1 MELAVFTQAMDWGA
15 VRPYLELVGLLLAV
29 GLYGCLGI
37 VVDPV
42 TLEKGL
48 KTNFYL
54 AYEAATPFH
63 PTLATEVPSTAKDE
77 KYAWLGT
84 APTMREWVDERV
96 PKGLLDHSYT
106 IVNKH
111 YEASIGVDRDHLE
124 DDQTNQI
131 NKRVQDMASRVRRH
145 PDGRLSTLIIDGEST
160 LCYDGQNFFDT
171 DHVEGDSGTQ
181 SNDLTGTVSDTSN
194 ITQAE
199 FKTLFGDA
207 LEALLGFKD
216 DRGEPF
222 LEEWMLT
229 NDNLKCMVPRQMRQ
243 VALETLS
250 AELISNTTNIY
261 KNKAEVLV
269 NARLTSGV
277 KFYLF
282 YTGAPVKPF
291 IFQNRQPVRTGFLG
305 DNAETGFMR
314 REWVFGADARYNL
327 GYGLWQFGVLTTV
340 S

>member
-48 KTNFYL
+48 KTNFFK
-54 AYEAATPFH
+54 AYDAATAFH
-63 PTLATEVPSTAKDE
+63 PMLATEVPSSADQE

-106 IVNKH
+106 LVNKH
-111 YEASIGVDRDHLE
+111 FEGSIGVDRDDLD

-131 NKRVQDMASRVRRH
+131 NLRVTDMGARARRH
-145 PDGRLSTLIIDGEST
+145 PDSLLSTLIIDGEST
-160 LCYDGQNFFDT
+160 LCYDGQFFFDT
-171 DHVEGDSGTQ
+171 DHSEGDSGTQ
-181 SNDLTGTVSDTSN
+181 DNDLTATAADTAN

-199 FKTLFGDA
+199 FKTAIGAAIKA
-207 LEALLGFKD
+207 LMGFKD
-216 DRGEPF
+216 DRAEPF
-222 LEEWMLT
+222 LEDWQLD
-229 NDNLKCMVPRQMRQ
+229 NANLKLMVPPAMRQ
-243 VALETLS
+243 VAIETLT

-261 KNKAEVLV
+261 KNQAEILV

-277 KFYLF
+277 KCYLF
-282 YTGAPVKPF
+282 YTGTPVKPF
-291 IFQNRQPVRTGFLG
+291 IFQNRQALQTGFLG
-305 DNAETGFMR
+305 NTAETGFMR
-314 REWVFGADARYNL
+314 RTYVFGADARYNV
-327 GYGLWQFGVLTTV
+327 GYGLWQFAVLTTF